1 MYVGGIMKVTIDR
14 LDHQGRGITY
24 IDNKIVFVENALP
37 EEIVE
42 IEIVKEDK
50 KFSEAKVINYI
61 KESSKRVKPICPYY
75 EECGGCNLLHLS
87 YQDQLVYKEDKVKN
101 IMKKY
106 ASIEEDKIKK
116 IIPSPKQYNYRNK
129 VTLKCNN
136 KLGYYKRR
144 SNDLV
149 NIDYCYLVNDNINN
163 IIKKLDNIDKEIN
176 EVVIR
181 NIKDNDISLTLS
193 LQKELK
199 NYDKYKNIV
208 DKTTLLY
215 KNNIIST
222 NKESN
227 IIARLG
233 NKEYKVSP
241 TAFFQVN
248 TEQTVNLYNRIRD
261 YVKEMERP
269 NVLDLYCGTG
279 TIGIYISDYAN
290 KVVGVEINSKAI
302 EDAKQNAKLNN
313 TNNIEFYS
321 GDTKDIL
328 TKNKFIADLIIVD
341 PPRQGLDEKVV
352 EELIKLNPQK
362 IIYVSCDP
370 ITLAR
375 DIKRL
380 ETYKVLEVTPVDMF
394 PNTYHVE
401 NIVLFERR

>member
-1 MYVGGIMKVTIDR
+1 MILKVDR
-14 LDHQGRGITY
+14 LDHQGRGIAY
-24 IDNKIVFVENALP
+24 LNNKIVFIENALP
-37 EEIVE
+37 DEIVE
-42 IEIVKEDK
+42 IQILKEDK
-50 KFSEAKVINYI
+50 KYSEAKVVNYI
-61 KESSKRVKPICPYY
+61 KESNKRIKPICPYY

-149 NIDYCYLVNDNINN
+149 NIDYCYLVNDNINS

-181 NIKDNDISLTLS
+181 NIKDNDTSLTLS

-199 NYDKYKNIV
+199 NYDKYKKIV
-208 DKTTLLY
+208 DKVSLLY
-215 KNNIIST
+215 KNNIINTST
-222 NKESN
+222 NSN
-227 IIARLG
+227 IIARLD
-233 NKEYKVSP
+233 NKEYIVSP

-248 TEQTVNLYNRIRD
+248 TEQTVNLYNKIRD

-290 KVVGVEINSKAI
+290 KVIGVEINSKAI
-302 EDAKQNAKLNN
+302 QDAKENAKLNN

-328 TKNKFIADLIIVD
+328 LKNKFTVDLIIVD

-352 EELIKLNPQK
+352 QELIKLNPKK

-380 ETYKVLEVTPVDMF
+380 DTYNVIEITPFDMF

-401 NIVLFERR
+401 NIVLFESK

>member
-1 MYVGGIMKVTIDR
+1 MLIDR

-37 EEIVE
+37 GEEVE
-42 IEIVKEDK
+42 VEIVKEDK
-50 KFSEAKVINYI
+50 KYSEAKVVNYI
-61 KESSKRVKPICPYY
+61 KESTKRIKPICPYY
-75 EECGGCNLLHLS
+75 EECGGCHLLHLS
-87 YQDQLVYKEDKVKN
+87 YEDQLIYKEDKVKN

-129 VTLKCNN
+129 VTLKSN
-136 KLGYYKRR
+136 KNLGYYKKR

-149 NIDYCYLVNDNINN
+149 NIDYCYLVNDNINSV
-163 IIKKLDNIDKEIN
+163 IKKLDNIDREIN
-176 EVVIR
+176 EVIIR

-193 LQKELK
+193 LQKELN
-199 NYDKYKNIV
+199 NYDKYKKIV
-208 DKTTLLY
+208 DKVSLLY
-215 KNNIIST
+215 KNNIINT
-222 NKESN
+222 NINSN
-227 IIARLG
+227 IFARLD
-233 NKEYKVSP
+233 NKEYIVSP

-248 TEQTVNLYNRIRD
+248 TEQTVNLYNKIKD
-261 YVKEMERP
+261 YVKEMKKP

-302 EDAKQNAKLNN
+302 KDAKENAKLNN
-313 TNNIEFYS
+313 VNNIEFYS

-328 TKNKFIADLIIVD
+328 LKNKFTVDLIIVD
-341 PPRQGLDEKVV
+341 PPRQGLDEKVI
-352 EELIKLNPQK
+352 EELKKLNPKK

-380 ETYKVLEVTPVDMF
+380 DTYNVIEITPVDMF

-401 NIVLFERR
+401 NIVLFERK